1 MRGVIDQLNSTIERI
16 YAAAADG
23 SRWSEAFAAVE
34 RLTDCA
40 GVVVNLV
47 AKEGTAESRTL
58 FGPRILEHGSSSE
71 VEDYDRDLLPICP
84 RVAAGIAHPHA
95 PYLCDY
101 MIMSEAGM
109 ARDPVYDWYGRHG
122 LRYFVGSSLGETNRH
137 RLMWSIQRTPSQGHA
152 QDDDIRLFELLKPHV
167 ARSLLLADQI
177 GTLKSQQRFTLAII
191 EALPQAV
198 FALDAHGS
206 LLSANA
212 AGRDLIAA
220 ADGVSVESGRLQ
232 TMLSRDQALLDNAIL
247 GAIAPLGGSSGG
259 WVRVSRRSRRLAYAA
274 FVAPIHGGEDEL
286 TIAAAK
292 ALVIVHDPSAHACAD
307 EKMLV
312 CLYGLTETEARVA
325 SALSGGHSLESAAAL
340 LRVQPSTARAHLKA
354 VFRKVG
360 VNRQQDLVRMLVTL
374 STAAPAI

>member
-23 SRWSEAFAAVE
+23 SRWSEALHAIEDLTGSAGAVVGFVPKNQSDQGFNLAGRFTSE
-34 RLTDCA
+34 QCA
-40 GVVVNLV
+40 TYTEQYQSIC
-47 AKEGTAESRTL
+47 KRT
-58 FGPRILEHGSSSE
+58 R
-71 VEDYDRDLLPICP
+71 
-84 RVAAGIAHPHA
+84 
-95 PYLCDY
+95 Y
-101 MIMSEAGM
+101 MIDHPQLDVIHDSLLISEQEM
-109 ARDPVYDWYGRHG
+109 DKDPVYDWFGRHD
-122 LRYFVGSSLGETNRH
+122 LRYFVGAGLTETRDYQVVCSL
-137 RLMWSIQRTPSQGHA
+137 QRSPAQGHVQA
-152 QDDDIRLFELLKPHV
+152 PDIDLFKLLKPHL
-167 ARSLLLADQI
+167 ARAVSMADQL
-177 GTLKSQQRFTLAII
+177 GTLRSRNQFNSAVLA
-191 EALPQAV
+191 ALPQAV
-198 FALDAHGS
+198 FALDAQGS
-206 LLSANA
+206 LVFFNA

-220 ADGVSVESGRLQ
+220 ADGISVESGRLQ

-340 LRVQPSTARAHLKA
+340 LRVRPSTARAHLKA